1 MDRLQTEPCCDAVDE
16 VGDEVGDEANPV
28 RLRGHHFLC
37 LLTYKG
43 LGYTPAFVD
52 NMTAIAE
59 RINASAKVI
68 LHAGP
73 DDICAALT
81 PADRAACNHDC
92 AKPETAALDAMA
104 EKATVA
110 VLDHGLNEAFVLDA
124 EKIAKLRAA
133 FLTGESRSAC
143 GLCRW
148 RAVCDEIAGS
158 GYANTLLKGAQA
170 A

>member
-1 MDRLQTEPCCDAVDE
+1 M
-16 VGDEVGDEANPV
+16 

-43 LGYTPAFVD
+43 LGYTPAFVE
-52 NMTAIAE
+52 NMTAVAT
-59 RINASAKVI
+59 RVNAGAKVI
-68 LHAGP
+68 LHPGP

-92 AKPETAALDAMA
+92 AKPETAALDDMA

-110 VLDHGLNEAFVLDA
+110 VLGHGLDEAFTLDA
-124 EKIAKLRAA
+124 EKVAQLRAA
-133 FLTGESRSAC
+133 FLTGESRTAC

-148 RAVCDEIAGS
+148 RAVCDEIAQS
-158 GYANTLLKGAQA
+158 GYAQTLLTGFQA

>member
-1 MDRLQTEPCCDAVDE
+1 MQTEPCCDAVEESDDE
-16 VGDEVGDEANPV
+16 TGAV

-43 LGYTPAFVD
+43 LGYTPAFVE
-52 NMTAIAE
+52 NMTAVAT
-59 RINASAKVI
+59 RINAGAKVI

-92 AKPETAALDAMA
+92 AKQETSALDDMA

-110 VLDHGLNEAFVLDA
+110 VLGHGLNEAFTLDA
-124 EKIAKLRAA
+124 EKVAQLRAA

-148 RAVCDEIAGS
+148 RSICDEIAQS
-158 GYANTLLKGAQA
+158 GYADTLLTGFQA

>member
-1 MDRLQTEPCCDAVDE
+1 MDRLQTEPCCNAVDE
-16 VGDEVGDEANPV
+16 TGDGAQPV

-43 LGYTPAFVD
+43 LGYTPAFVE
-52 NMTAIAE
+52 NMTAVAT
-59 RINASAKVI
+59 RINAGAKVT
-68 LHAGP
+68 LHPGP

-92 AKPETAALDAMA
+92 AKPETAALDEMA

-110 VLDHGLNEAFVLDA
+110 VLGHGLNEAFTLDA
-124 EKIAKLRAA
+124 EKVAQLRAA
-133 FLTGESRSAC
+133 FLKGESRAAC
-143 GLCRW
+143 GMCRW
-148 RAVCDEIAGS
+148 RAVCDAIAGS
-158 GYANTLLKGAQA
+158 GYAETLLTGFHA

>member
-1 MDRLQTEPCCDAVDE
+1 M
-16 VGDEVGDEANPV
+16 DEATPV

-52 NMTAIAE
+52 NMTAIAN
-59 RINASAKVI
+59 RINAGAKVI

-92 AKPETAALDAMA
+92 AKPETAALDDMA
-104 EKATVA
+104 ERATIA
-110 VLDHGLNEAFVLDA
+110 VLGHGLSEPFTLDT
-124 EKIAKLRAA
+124 EKVAKLRAA

-158 GYANTLLKGAQA
+158 GFAETLLKGAHVA
-170 A
+170 

>member
-1 MDRLQTEPCCDAVDE
+1 MTI
-16 VGDEVGDEANPV
+16 

-43 LGYTPAFVD
+43 LGYTPAFVE
-52 NMTAIAE
+52 NMTAVAM
-59 RINASAKVI
+59 RINAGAKVI

-73 DDICAALT
+73 DDICGALT

-92 AKPETAALDAMA
+92 AKPETAALDEMA
-104 EKATVA
+104 EKATAA
-110 VLDHGLNEAFVLDA
+110 VLGHGLDEAFALDA
-124 EKIAKLRAA
+124 EKVAQLRAA
-133 FLTGESRSAC
+133 FLTGESRAAC

-148 RAVCDEIAGS
+148 RAVCDEIAQS
-158 GYANTLLKGAQA
+158 GYAHTLLKGAHA

>member
-1 MDRLQTEPCCDAVDE
+1 MDRLQTEPCCNAVDE
-16 VGDEVGDEANPV
+16 TGDEDLPV

-43 LGYTPAFVD
+43 LGYTPAFVE
-52 NMTAIAE
+52 NMTAVAA
-59 RINASAKVI
+59 RINAGAKVI
-68 LHAGP
+68 LHPGP

-92 AKPETAALDAMA
+92 AKPETAALDDLA

-110 VLDHGLNEAFVLDA
+110 VLGHGLEEAFVLDA
-124 EKIAKLRAA
+124 EKVAQLRAA
-133 FLTGESRSAC
+133 FLTGESRTAC

-148 RAVCDEIAGS
+148 RAVCDEIAAS
-158 GYANTLLKGAQA
+158 GYAQTLLTGAHA

>member
-1 MDRLQTEPCCDAVDE
+1 MDRLQTEPCCNAVE
-16 VGDEVGDEANPV
+16 EAGTEAAPI

-43 LGYTPAFVD
+43 LGYTPAFVE
-52 NMTAIAE
+52 NMTAIAT
-59 RINASAKVI
+59 RINAGAKVI

-81 PADRAACNHDC
+81 PADRAACKHDC
-92 AKPETAALDAMA
+92 AKPETNALDEMA
-104 EKATVA
+104 ERATAA
-110 VLDHGLNEAFVLDA
+110 VLGHGLSEAFTLDA
-124 EKIAKLRAA
+124 EKVAQLRAA

-158 GYANTLLKGAQA
+158 GYAQTLLTGFHA

>member
-16 VGDEVGDEANPV
+16 DRAI

-43 LGYTPAFVD
+43 LGYTPAFVE
-52 NMTAIAE
+52 NMTAIAD
-59 RINASAKVI
+59 RINAGEKVI

-81 PADRAACNHDC
+81 PADRVACNHDC
-92 AKPETAALDAMA
+92 AKPETAALDEMA
-104 EKATVA
+104 ERATVA
-110 VLDHGLNEAFVLDA
+110 VLGHGLDEAFTLDA
-124 EKIAKLRAA
+124 EKVAQLRAA
-133 FLTGESRSAC
+133 FLSGESRTAC
-143 GLCRW
+143 GMCRW

-158 GYANTLLKGAQA
+158 GFEGVVIGGPMSRLYSS
-170 A
+170 

>member
-16 VGDEVGDEANPV
+16 AGGEANPV

-52 NMTAIAE
+52 NMTAVAT
-59 RINASAKVI
+59 RINAGAKVI
-68 LHAGP
+68 LHAGT

-92 AKPETAALDAMA
+92 AKPETAALDDMA
-104 EKATVA
+104 ERATIA
-110 VLDHGLNEAFVLDA
+110 VLGHGLGEAFTLDA
-124 EKIAKLRAA
+124 EKVAKLRAA
-133 FLTGESRSAC
+133 FLTGESRNAC

-158 GYANTLLKGAQA
+158 GFAETLLKGAHVA
-170 A
+170 

>member
-1 MDRLQTEPCCDAVDE
+1 MDRLQTEPRCDAVDE
-16 VGDEVGDEANPV
+16 KQPV

-43 LGYTPAFVD
+43 LGYTPAFVE
-52 NMTAIAE
+52 NMTAVAT
-59 RINASAKVI
+59 RINAGAKVV

-92 AKPETAALDAMA
+92 AKPETAALDDMA

-110 VLDHGLNEAFVLDA
+110 VLGQDLNQAFTLDA
-124 EKIAKLRAA
+124 EKVAQLRAA

-148 RAVCDEIAGS
+148 RAICDEIAQS
-158 GYANTLLKGAQA
+158 GYAQTLLTGFQA

>member
-1 MDRLQTEPCCDAVDE
+1 MDRLQTEPCCNAVDE
-16 VGDEVGDEANPV
+16 TGDEAQPI

-43 LGYTPAFVD
+43 LGYTPAFVE
-52 NMTAIAE
+52 NMTAIAA
-59 RINASAKVI
+59 RINAGEKVI
-68 LHAGP
+68 LHSGP

-92 AKPETAALDAMA
+92 AKPETAALDEMA

-110 VLDHGLNEAFVLDA
+110 VLGHALDEAFTLDA
-124 EKIAKLRAA
+124 VKVAKLRAA
-133 FLTGESRSAC
+133 FLTGESRTAC

-148 RAVCDEIAGS
+148 RAICDEIAGS
-158 GYANTLLKGAQA
+158 GYADTLLTGFQA

>member
-1 MDRLQTEPCCDAVDE
+1 M
-16 VGDEVGDEANPV
+16 

-43 LGYTPAFVD
+43 LGYTPAFVE
-52 NMTAIAE
+52 NMTAIAA
-59 RINASAKVI
+59 RINAGAKVL

-73 DDICAALT
+73 DDICAALS

-92 AKPETAALDAMA
+92 AKPETAALDEMA

-110 VLDHGLNEAFVLDA
+110 VLGHGLDAAFTLDA
-124 EKIAKLRAA
+124 EKVAQLRAA
-133 FLTGESRSAC
+133 FLTGESRTAC

-148 RAVCDEIAGS
+148 RAICDEIAQG
-158 GYANTLLKGAQA
+158 GYAQTLLTGFHA

>member
-1 MDRLQTEPCCDAVDE
+1 MDRLQTEPCCDAVD
-16 VGDEVGDEANPV
+16 DNRPV

-43 LGYTPAFVD
+43 LGYTPAFVE
-52 NMTAIAE
+52 NMTAVAT
-59 RINASAKVI
+59 RINAGAKVI
-68 LHAGP
+68 LHPGP

-92 AKPETAALDAMA
+92 AKPETQALDDLA

-110 VLDHGLNEAFVLDA
+110 VLGHSLKEAFTLDA
-124 EKIAKLRAA
+124 ERVAQLRAA

-158 GYANTLLKGAQA
+158 DYAQTLLTGFHA

>member
-1 MDRLQTEPCCDAVDE
+1 MDRLQTEPCSDAVE
-16 VGDEVGDEANPV
+16 EADPV

-43 LGYTPAFVD
+43 LGYTPAFVE
-52 NMTAIAE
+52 NMTAVAA
-59 RINASAKVI
+59 RINAGAKVI

-73 DDICAALT
+73 DDICAALS

-92 AKPETAALDAMA
+92 AKPETAALDDMA

-110 VLDHGLNEAFVLDA
+110 VLGHGLNEAFTLDA
-124 EKIAKLRAA
+124 EKVAHLRAA

-148 RAVCDEIAGS
+148 RAICDEIAGS
-158 GYANTLLKGAQA
+158 SYAQTLLTGFQA

>member
-1 MDRLQTEPCCDAVDE
+1 M
-16 VGDEVGDEANPV
+16 

-43 LGYTPAFVD
+43 LGYTPAFVE
-52 NMTAIAE
+52 NMTAVAT
-59 RINASAKVI
+59 RINAGAKVI

-73 DDICAALT
+73 DDICVALT

-92 AKPETAALDAMA
+92 AKPETAALDDMA

-110 VLDHGLNEAFVLDA
+110 VLGHGLNDAFTLDA
-124 EKIAKLRAA
+124 EKVTKLRAA

-148 RAVCDEIAGS
+148 RALCDEIAGS
-158 GYANTLLKGAQA
+158 GFGGVVMMVSRR
-170 A
+170 

>member
-1 MDRLQTEPCCDAVDE
+1 MDRLQTEPCCDAVEESDDE
-16 VGDEVGDEANPV
+16 TGAV

-52 NMTAIAE
+52 NMTAVAT
-59 RINASAKVI
+59 RINAGAKVI

-73 DDICAALT
+73 DDICAALS

-92 AKPETAALDAMA
+92 AKPETAALDDMA

-110 VLDHGLNEAFVLDA
+110 VLGHGLDAAFQLTA
-124 EKIAKLRAA
+124 EKVARLRAGFA
-133 FLTGESRSAC
+133 AGETRAAC
-143 GLCRW
+143 EGCRW
-148 RAVCDEIAGS
+148 KVVCDGIVGEGFQ
-158 GYANTLLKGAQA
+158 GVVVGG
-170 A
+170 

>member
-1 MDRLQTEPCCDAVDE
+1 M
-16 VGDEVGDEANPV
+16 

-43 LGYTPAFVD
+43 LGYTPAFVE
-52 NMTAIAE
+52 NMTAVATH
-59 RINASAKVI
+59 INAGAKVI
-68 LHAGP
+68 LHAGS
-73 DDICAALT
+73 DDICAALS

-92 AKPETAALDAMA
+92 AKPETAALDDMA

-110 VLDHGLNEAFVLDA
+110 VLGHGLNEAFTLDV
-124 EKIAKLRAA
+124 EKVAKLRAA

-143 GLCRW
+143 GLCGW
-148 RAVCDEIAGS
+148 RTICDGIAES
-158 GYANTLLKGAQA
+158 GYADTLLKGFQA

>member
-1 MDRLQTEPCCDAVDE
+1 MDRLQTEPCCDAVD
-16 VGDEVGDEANPV
+16 DNRPV

-43 LGYTPAFVD
+43 LGYTPAFVE
-52 NMTAIAE
+52 NMTAIAA
-59 RINASAKVI
+59 RINAGAKVL

-73 DDICAALT
+73 DDICAALS

-92 AKPETAALDAMA
+92 AKPETAALDEMA

-110 VLDHGLNEAFVLDA
+110 VLGHGLDAAFTLDA
-124 EKIAKLRAA
+124 EKVAQLRAA
-133 FLTGESRSAC
+133 FLTGESRTAC

-148 RAVCDEIAGS
+148 RAICDEIAQG
-158 GYANTLLKGAQA
+158 GYAQTLLTGFHA